1 MHRNLE
7 QDMST
12 NNSPNKRQAP
22 SAMNDKRFLHPTVT
36 GELHS
41 YRREELE
48 IPEPSARQL
57 DWNQDRHGQA

>member
-1 MHRNLE
+1 
-7 QDMST
+7 MS
-12 NNSPNKRQAP
+12 P
-22 SAMNDKRFLHPTVT
+22 SDPKDRHEMRAAKNAERILFPTVT
-36 GELHS
+36 GERYS